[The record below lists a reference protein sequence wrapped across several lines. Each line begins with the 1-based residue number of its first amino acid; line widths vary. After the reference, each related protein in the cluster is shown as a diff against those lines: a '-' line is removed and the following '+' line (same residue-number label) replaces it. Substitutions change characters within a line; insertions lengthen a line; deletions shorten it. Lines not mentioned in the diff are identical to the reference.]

1 MAETAKTPEAGAAAP
16 PPAARGGLFGKLM
29 ICGFMAV
36 VISAEALVAYILIPS
51 ADDVASK
58 AERLMTEKMHKNIS
72 QHNSEAKAMVEV
84 DLGEY
89 SITSHQVETNTSLR
103 IDFKLYGVVPEKDQ
117 AEVKERFDRH
127 KNEFRDQII
136 FEIRNSDIND
146 LSDPGL
152 GLIKRRILEKSNRLL
167 EESLLEKIVFSDFSF
182 VEQ

>member
-1 MAETAKTPEAGAAAP
+1 MAEATKTPEASVAAP
-16 PPAARGGLFGKLM
+16 APRSGLFGKLM
-29 ICGFMAV
+29 ICGFMGT
-36 VISAEALVAYILIPS
+36 VIAAEALVSYLLIPN

-58 AERLMTEKMHKNIS
+58 AEQIMTEKMHKNIS
-72 QHNSEAKAMVEV
+72 AHSPESKKMVEV

-103 IDFKLYGVVPEKDQ
+103 IDFKLFGVVAEEDQ
-117 AEVKERFDRH
+117 NEVKELIERRKH
-127 KNEFRDQII
+127 EFRDQII
-136 FEIRNSDIND
+136 FEIRDSDITD

-167 EESLLEKIVFSDFSF
+167 EESLLQKIVFSDFSF